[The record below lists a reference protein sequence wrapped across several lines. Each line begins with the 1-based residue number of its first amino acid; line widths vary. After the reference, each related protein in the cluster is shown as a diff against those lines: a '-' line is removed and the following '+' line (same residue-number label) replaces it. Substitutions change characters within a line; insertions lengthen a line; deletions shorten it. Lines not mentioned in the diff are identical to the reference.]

1 MGRVQSLTIC
11 TQPHEVRLI
20 QSLIYNK
27 FQLRLNFQMNI
38 QNISGANAHEGT
50 VESRQALES
59 IRLEFVVE
67 LCSY

>member
-1 MGRVQSLTIC
+1 MGRVQSLTAC
-11 TQPHEVRLI
+11 TRPHEVRLI
-20 QSLIYNK
+20 HSLIYNK

>member
-1 MGRVQSLTIC
+1 MGRVQSLTAC
-11 TQPHEVRLI
+11 TRPHEFRLI

-27 FQLRLNFQMNI
+27 FKLRLNFQMNI

-59 IRLEFVVE
+59 IRFEFVVE